1 MGRPKVGVLVK
12 GGRGVYG
19 RWGRWIWGK
28 DKGHRSG
35 TETRFGPKRVLA
47 PRTRLDACYMKTRYH
62 MGCAEG
68 AFSLP
73 AIRWT

>member
-28 DKGHRSG
+28 DKVTAVARKLGS
-35 TETRFGPKRVLA
+35 VLSA
-47 PRTRLDACYMKTRYH
+47 YWRRGRDSMRAT
-62 MGCAEG
+62 
-68 AFSLP
+68 
-73 AIRWT
+73 